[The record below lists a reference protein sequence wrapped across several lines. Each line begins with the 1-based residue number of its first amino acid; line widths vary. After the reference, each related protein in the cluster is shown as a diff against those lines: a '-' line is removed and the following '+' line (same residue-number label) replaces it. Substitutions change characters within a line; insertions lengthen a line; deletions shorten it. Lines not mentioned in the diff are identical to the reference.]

1 MKLLRYD
8 KIGDRRCFKIFG
20 FIKISF
26 HKRKKYI
33 DGLKVVNLGKN
44 NIFKHKSSNQISC
57 KNSLI
62 IIKGNNNSIEIGEN
76 INLINTHIEIWGDNV
91 VVNIGNNCLF
101 NKVYGVFGGTNDIED
116 NTKIVVGNN
125 FQNIDNL
132 QLFAGGSKNTSLE
145 IGNDCLFS
153 RNITIYA
160 HDGHKIYDKET
171 NKLINT
177 PKNSLKI
184 GNNVWIG
191 QNVNIL
197 KGSHIPNNTVVGAG
211 SVITRVFTEENTS
224 IAGNPASVLT
234 KNIRWEK

>member
-33 DGLKVVNLGKN
+33 NGLKVVNLGKN

-62 IIKGNNNSIEIGEN
+62 IIKGSNNSIEIGEN

-101 NKVYGVFGGTNDIED
+101 NKVYGVFCGSDAPED
-116 NTKIVVGNN
+116 KITVNIGNN
-125 FQNIDNL
+125 FFNTEDL
-132 QLFAGGSKNTSLE
+132 QIFVGGGKNTSLE
-145 IGNDCLFS
+145 IGDNCLFS
-153 RNITIYA
+153 RRISIYA
-160 HDGHKIYDKET
+160 HDGHKIYDKGT
-171 NKLINT
+171 VNLINK

-184 GNNVWIG
+184 GNHVWICHG
-191 QNVNIL
+191 VNIL
-197 KGSHIPNNTVVGAG
+197 KGSCIPNDTVVGAG
-211 SVITRVFTEENTS
+211 SVVTKIFTEENTS
-224 IAGNPASVLT
+224 IGGNPARVI
-234 KNIRWEK
+234 KRKIDWER